1 MSFRVGKEREGE
13 KGALVLAI
21 AIVGKGRRRFLSLPS
36 LLTVRASRRR
46 RACSWLDPG
55 EYVACPGRD
64 GQEKE
69 TRESK
74 RAKEGETEERESARE
89 QNEFWLEPGGA
100 FEKRSLSFEEKK

>member
-1 MSFRVGKEREGE
+1 
-13 KGALVLAI
+13 
-21 AIVGKGRRRFLSLPS
+21 
-36 LLTVRASRRR
+36 
-46 RACSWLDPG
+46 LDPG

-64 GQEKE
+64 GQDKE

-89 QNEFWLEPGGA
+89 QNEFWLEAGGA